1 MNKNNRIAKE
11 VWPYCQGSRKAAF
24 HCEEAISWSSVSFS
38 AYRVVGLGKRDWQQ
52 RQSDDSCGSPSFGR
66 SPTKL
71 VCYTAFFRVVTQR
84 SSWGGS
90 LRDDAKN
97 GCVAD
102 YNKAVW
108 PKSACLAACLLL
120 LFTLTAADNIEN
132 YKLEISK
139 QHTGSYNRTNLN

>member
-52 RQSDDSCGSPSFGR
+52 RQSYDSCGSRSFGR

-71 VCYTAFFRVVTQR
+71 VCYTAVFRVVTQR

-90 LRDDAKN
+90 LRDD